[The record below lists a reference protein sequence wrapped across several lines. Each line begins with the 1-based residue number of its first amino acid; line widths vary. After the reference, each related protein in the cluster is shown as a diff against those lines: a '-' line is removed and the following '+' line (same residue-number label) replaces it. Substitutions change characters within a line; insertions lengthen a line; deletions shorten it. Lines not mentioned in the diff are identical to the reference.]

1 MRDEFNSFLSVTDLT
16 IGIKKLLESSY
27 STVNVKGEIS
37 NFKHHSSG
45 HMYFTLKDEQSEIK
59 CVIFKGSNQNLDF
72 RPDNGMEII
81 LKGRIS
87 LYEPRGQYQII
98 ASQIKQAGIGELFI
112 EFESLKKKLAQ
123 NGFFDKGL
131 KKKLPAYPQK
141 IALITSPTGAALQDM
156 LNVFNRRA
164 KHVELVLRPAL
175 VQGDDAV
182 FDIIDAI
189 NEMKN
194 LSNIDII
201 ILARG
206 GGSIEDLWS
215 FNHEKLAKVIF
226 ECDTPIVSAIGHE
239 TDTTISDMVAD
250 LRAPTP
256 SAAAEMVVRSTNRLV
271 EDVQGLITKIA
282 HIVQIRLDSSWQNF
296 DYLKD
301 RHSSL
306 NPSKVIIDKI
316 DKINNLSKSLILN
329 MNHSIL
335 LTKSNL
341 EKNHQNLLSLSPK
354 KILKRGYSIAFDEDG
369 KIIKRGDQIHRG
381 DKFLLK
387 TGNGSFYANKSDQ

>member
-16 IGIKKLLESSY
+16 VGIKKLLESNY
-27 STVNVKGEIS
+27 SMVNVKGEVS
-37 NFKHHSSG
+37 NYKHHSSG

-59 CVIFKGSNQNLDF
+59 CVMFKGSNQNLDF
-72 RPDNGMEII
+72 RPDNGIEIM

-123 NGFFDKGL
+123 NGFFDKEL
-131 KKKLPAYPQK
+131 KSKLPVYPQK
-141 IALITSPTGAALQDM
+141 IALITSSTGAALQDM

-164 KHVELVLRPAL
+164 KHIELVLRPAL
-175 VQGDDAV
+175 VQGDDAAS
-182 FDIIDAI
+182 DIIDAI

-194 LSNIDII
+194 SSNIDII

-215 FNHEKLAKVIF
+215 FNNEKLAKVIF
-226 ECDTPIVSAIGHE
+226 ECNTPIVSAIGHE
-239 TDTTISDMVAD
+239 TDITISDMVAD

-256 SAAAEMVVRSTNRLV
+256 SAAAEMVVKSTNRLT
-271 EDVQGLITKIA
+271 EDVQVLITKIA
-282 HIVQIRLDSSWQNF
+282 QIVQLKLDSSWQNF
-296 DYLKD
+296 DYLRE
-301 RHSSL
+301 RHSNLS
-306 NPSKVIIDKI
+306 PSKKI
-316 DKINNLSKSLILN
+316 SEKLDKINNLSKSLFLN

-341 EKNHQNLLSLSPK
+341 EKIHQNLLSLSPK

-369 KIIKRGDQIHRG
+369 EIIKRSDQIHHG

-387 TGNGSFYANKSDQ
+387 TGNGSFYANKNDQ

>member
-1 MRDEFNSFLSVTDLT
+1 
-16 IGIKKLLESSY
+16 
-27 STVNVKGEIS
+27 
-37 NFKHHSSG
+37 
-45 HMYFTLKDEQSEIK
+45 
-59 CVIFKGSNQNLDF
+59 
-72 RPDNGMEII
+72 
-81 LKGRIS
+81 
-87 LYEPRGQYQII
+87 
-98 ASQIKQAGIGELFI
+98 
-112 EFESLKKKLAQ
+112 
-123 NGFFDKGL
+123 
-131 KKKLPAYPQK
+131 
-141 IALITSPTGAALQDM
+141 
-156 LNVFNRRA
+156 
-164 KHVELVLRPAL
+164 
-175 VQGDDAV
+175 
-182 FDIIDAI
+182 IIDAI